1 MKSVAHKLIII
12 ILIGMIYSQCFS
24 QTIIQMEEYGGVY
37 RIPCRVNGA
46 KMKLIFDTGA
56 DKVCLSLSMA
66 DYLYDNGYITNEDI
80 IGSGSSTVAD
90 GSIVNHIKINIK
102 DIEIQGIH
110 LKNVEAVVMD
120 GQNAPLLLG
129 QSAIKKLGK
138 YSISGNKLI
147 IGTKEKTSH
156 TPAKKITEEEVD
168 ALGKEADN
176 AYNERS
182 YYVALDIYKQLY
194 EYGFL
199 NAIGI
204 KRYADCNYYTGQIEN
219 ALELYQDIKTNI
231 ESDFSDYKAEVL
243 YKIGS
248 CFDYLGNFDEA
259 LQYLEKAKYYSKAF
273 SSYQVDIVM
282 YISRVYQRK
291 EDYDKARKI
300 MDDYIPQ
307 YMSTKGLQP
316 TDCWTKYLHDEN
328 IAEMYYERS
337 LCNDARSHDEKFLE
351 DLEKYRIIAAAW
363 GSEKARNWC
372 KKYDIRFVS
381 KPDNYN
387 Y

>member
-1 MKSVAHKLIII
+1 MRNSIGKI
-12 ILIGMIYSQCFS
+12 ILSLYLCAMCLIGNA

-37 RIPCRVNGA
+37 RIPCKVNGA

-56 DKVCLSLSMA
+56 ESVCLSLTMA
-66 DYLYDNGYITNEDI
+66 EYLFDNDFISKNDI
-80 IGSGSSTVAD
+80 KGSGSSQVAD
-90 GSIVNHIKINIK
+90 GSIVDHIIINIK

-110 LKNVEAVVMD
+110 LKNVEAVVID

-147 IGTKEKTSH
+147 IGTSEKSSRTS
-156 TPAKKITEEEVD
+156 AKVLTEEEINT
-168 ALGKEADN
+168 LGKEADN
-176 AYNERS
+176 AYNERA

-204 KRYADCNYYTGQIEN
+204 KRYADCYYYTGQIEN

-231 ESDFSDYKAEVL
+231 ESDFPDYKADVL
-243 YKIGS
+243 FKIGS
-248 CFDYLGNFDEA
+248 CFDYLGNYDVA
-259 LQYLEKAKYYSKAF
+259 LSYLEKAKYYSNTF
-273 SSYQVDIVM
+273 SPYHVDIVM

-291 EDYDKARKI
+291 DDYDKARKV
-300 MDDYIPQ
+300 MDDYILQ
-307 YMSTKGLQP
+307 YMSNKGLHP
-316 TDCWTKYLHDEN
+316 TDCWTKSLHDEN
-328 IAEMYYERS
+328 IAEMYYERAS
-337 LCNDARSHDEKFLE
+337 CNDARFPNEKFYE
-351 DLEKYRIIAAAW
+351 ELEKYKIIAAAW
-363 GSEKARNWC
+363 GSEKAINWC
-372 KKYDIRFVS
+372 KKYDIQFLS